1 MRALLQQRTLKQN
14 RGKTKSEEEDRT
26 WYILLHDG
34 KSCIKR
40 NTRKEKNGEY
50 KAIEADE
57 EHINNN
63 EERCSVMT
71 SSLTLFLPLLF
82 IDTKPTWFLCN
93 LNMGGSRTCTRRL

>member
-40 NTRKEKNGEY
+40 MK
-50 KAIEADE
+50 
-57 EHINNN
+57 
-63 EERCSVMT
+63 ST
-71 SSLTLFLPLLF
+71 S
-82 IDTKPTWFLCN
+82 IIMKKDAV
-93 LNMGGSRTCTRRL
+93 